1 MLGMIF
7 LSLSILW
14 FLNRLYAVSRFNLLY
29 LWYSW
34 LMKKLKSPYSKKVYE
49 NTAELFEAMASPKRL
64 EILNL
69 LKNQDLSVTE
79 IAKAMGI
86 RVANVSQHLMALRYL
101 KFVTRKGT
109 GKSVTYKIAKPE
121 ILEPFIV
128 FHKLIKKG

>member
-1 MLGMIF
+1 MK
-7 LSLSILW
+7 IL
-14 FLNRLYAVSRFNLLY
+14 
-29 LWYSW
+29 
-34 LMKKLKSPYSKKVYE
+34 KPPYSKTVYK

-69 LKNQDLSVTE
+69 LKTQDMSVTQ

-101 KFVTRKGT
+101 KLVKRKGT

-121 ILEPFIV
+121 ILEPFMT
-128 FHKLIKKG
+128 FNKLIKRG

>member
-1 MLGMIF
+1 
-7 LSLSILW
+7 
-14 FLNRLYAVSRFNLLY
+14 
-29 LWYSW
+29 
-34 LMKKLKSPYSKKVYE
+34 MKKLKSPYSKKIYK
-49 NTAELFEAMASPKRL
+49 NIAELFEAMASPKRL

-69 LKNQDLSVTE
+69 LKTKEMSVTD

-121 ILEPFIV
+121 ILEPFTI
-128 FHKLIKKG
+128 FNRLIKKG